1 MKHTPSIQSSTT
13 VRQRIMRTHMHAC
26 THMYAGMHDIV
37 CIYIH
42 TWMHVMLIQFWSF
55 TLAGSS
61 RDFGEGIL
69 GACSENEEA
78 ILGAWGFTPRPP
90 VFGPTREI
98 AGTSSKAL
106 CQHQGTLP

>member
-1 MKHTPSIQSSTT
+1 
-13 VRQRIMRTHMHAC
+13 
-26 THMYAGMHDIV
+26 MHDIV

-42 TWMHVMLIQFWSF
+42 TWMHAMLIQFWSF

-61 RDFGEGIL
+61 RDFGKGIL

-90 VFGPTREI
+90 FFGPTCEI
-98 AGTSSKAL
+98 AGTSSKTL
-106 CQHQGTLP
+106 CQHQGTLPRSKLCGGTSETSQVLCLQTSTGNN